1 MSITPG
7 PVILIGS
14 GETGP
19 RIRTVYHWLFNQV
32 DKPIQMAILETPAG
46 FEPNSNRVAGQ
57 IADFI
62 QERLPNFRPRV
73 SIIPARK
80 RGTPFSPDDPNILT
94 PLIEANVIMMGPGSP
109 TYTVRQLQNSAAW
122 HTLIARHRL
131 GAALILASAA
141 TVAAGSC
148 ALPVYEIYK
157 VGEELHWKPG
167 LALFEPYGLSL
178 VLVPHWNNTDGGADL
193 DTSRCYMGQVRYGQ
207 LNELLPSG
215 MTTIGLDEHTA
226 LVVDFEAG
234 LCRVMG
240 LGQVTVARE
249 GRPESVAAG
258 QAFPLAELGSFQQPA
273 PQTDLPADIWA
284 RVQAAHKKPGQ
295 QPEKRA
301 APPPEVMALV
311 EARAAARRRRDW
323 SAADA
328 LREEIEASGWK
339 LHDTPDGSTLEPR

>member
-32 DKPIQMAILETPAG
+32 DKPIQAAILETPAG
-46 FEPNSNRVAGQ
+46 FEPNSARVAGQ

-62 QERLPNFRPRV
+62 QERLQNFRPRV

-80 RGTPFSPDDPNILT
+80 RGTPFSPDDPDILT
-94 PLIEANVIMMGPGSP
+94 PLLEANVIMMGPGSP

-122 HTLIARHRL
+122 HTLLARHRL

-141 TVAAGSC
+141 TVAASSC

-167 LALFEPYGLSL
+167 LAPFEPYGLPL

-193 DTSRCYMGQVRYGQ
+193 DTSRCYMGQVRYDQ
-207 LNELLPSG
+207 LNELLPAG
-215 MTTIGLDEHTA
+215 MTTIGIDEHTA

-240 LGQVTVARE
+240 LGQVTVVKD
-249 GRPESVAAG
+249 GRPETVAAG
-258 QAFPLAELGSFQQPA
+258 QAFPLAELGTFHLLE
-273 PQTDLPADIWA
+273 PQTGLPADTWA
-284 RVQAAHKKPGQ
+284 RVQAAQERLGRQSAKDV
-295 QPEKRA
+295 

-311 EARAAARRRRDW
+311 EARGAARRRRDW

-328 LREEIEASGWK
+328 LREEIEAQGWQVC
-339 LHDTPDGSTLEPR
+339 DTPDGPALEPH